1 MKYAEEIFKSRNPHF
16 SSYEDTESLSVSAK
30 GVILKDSVSL
40 LLQEYQRKQNGN
52 CSMTYKK
59 TEHIISMT
67 RMNRKNFFSVCFSY
81 FSLWLAFLRIVVT
94 PELPIGMS
102 GRRLDFTVLY
112 YVDLERRKCMRNWK
126 DVEVA

>member
-67 RMNRKNFFSVCFSY
+67 RMNRKNFFF
-81 FSLWLAFLRIVVT
+81 R
-94 PELPIGMS
+94 
-102 GRRLDFTVLY
+102 VLLLFFFM
-112 YVDLERRKCMRNWK
+112 VGISENCCNS
-126 DVEVA
+126 